1 MIPLRRTVR
10 LTSIRPSGS
19 ANSSSF
25 LPHPSSS
32 SSSESWQGGFR
43 RMTGETKMKD
53 LLGGEGILWTGEMRT
68 SCAFF
73 LLQTSN
79 LRSFYL
85 LNKFCEFVWKIIELN
100 LIKRFLNKRERN
112 KNKSSLH
119 VYIILRKIFDST
131 IFSKEKE
138 DWKGEKK
145 KISTHCFIDRSMPI
159 ARAAG
164 KFKNSRLWSSGWRNG
179 NRKAR
184 EIQVEEKKK
193 KENDRSARN
202 GSREGNFKI
211 DLKIE
216 RILPAALGG

>member
-1 MIPLRRTVR
+1 MAR
-10 LTSIRPSGS
+10 G
-19 ANSSSF
+19 
-25 LPHPSSS
+25 
-32 SSSESWQGGFR
+32 
-43 RMTGETKMKD
+43 TKMKD

-68 SCAFF
+68 SCTFF

-100 LIKRFLNKRERN
+100 LIKRFLNRRERN

-119 VYIILRKIFDST
+119 IYIILWKIFDST

-138 DWKGEKK
+138 DWKEEKK

-164 KFKNSRLWSSGWRNG
+164 KFKNSRQWSSGWRNR

-184 EIQVEEKKK
+184 EIRVKEKENLSTNNSHFVKRKEKKGK
-193 KENDRSARN
+193 RFARN
-202 GSREGNFKI
+202 GSREGNFEI

>member
-1 MIPLRRTVR
+1 M
-10 LTSIRPSGS
+10 
-19 ANSSSF
+19 A
-25 LPHPSSS
+25 
-32 SSSESWQGGFR
+32 
-43 RMTGETKMKD
+43 GETKMKD

-100 LIKRFLNKRERN
+100 LIKRFLNRRERN
-112 KNKSSLH
+112 KNKSFLH

-145 KISTHCFIDRSMPI
+145 KFRHTVLSIGRCRLHARRENLKIVDSD
-159 ARAAG
+159 RAAEEMETG
-164 KFKNSRLWSSGWRNG
+164 RQERFRWKK
-179 NRKAR
+179 RKIFLR
-184 EIQVEEKKK
+184 EWLALREKKIK
-193 KENDRSARN
+193 KKNDRSARN
-202 GSREGNFKI
+202 GSREGNFEI

>member
-1 MIPLRRTVR
+1 MAR
-10 LTSIRPSGS
+10 G
-19 ANSSSF
+19 
-25 LPHPSSS
+25 
-32 SSSESWQGGFR
+32 
-43 RMTGETKMKD
+43 TKMKD

-138 DWKGEKK
+138 DRKGKKRKKRFRHTVLSIGRCRLHARRENLKIVDSDRAAEEMETGRQERFRWKKRKIFLREWLALREKK
-145 KISTHCFIDRSMPI
+145 R
-159 ARAAG
+159 
-164 KFKNSRLWSSGWRNG
+164 
-179 NRKAR
+179 
-184 EIQVEEKKK
+184 KKK
-193 KENDRSARN
+193 NDRSARN
-202 GSREGNFKI
+202 GSREGNFEI

>member
-1 MIPLRRTVR
+1 MAR
-10 LTSIRPSGS
+10 G
-19 ANSSSF
+19 
-25 LPHPSSS
+25 
-32 SSSESWQGGFR
+32 
-43 RMTGETKMKD
+43 TKMKD

-100 LIKRFLNKRERN
+100 LIKRFLNRRERN
-112 KNKSSLH
+112 KNKSFLH

-164 KFKNSRLWSSGWRNG
+164 KFKNSRQWSSGWRNG

-184 EIQVEEKKK
+184 EIQVKEKENLSTRMTRTSWKEKKK
-193 KENDRSARN
+193 KKRLICEKWIEGRKFWDRSKN
-202 GSREGNFKI
+202 WTDSSRCIG
-211 DLKIE
+211 
-216 RILPAALGG
+216 RINRGIPGLELMELLEIV

>member
-1 MIPLRRTVR
+1 M
-10 LTSIRPSGS
+10 
-19 ANSSSF
+19 A
-25 LPHPSSS
+25 
-32 SSSESWQGGFR
+32 
-43 RMTGETKMKD
+43 GETKMKD

-73 LLQTSN
+73 LLQTLS

-138 DWKGEKK
+138 DRKGKKRKKRFRHTVLSIGRCRLHARRENLKIVDSDRAAEEMETGRQERFRWKKRKIFLREWLALREKK
-145 KISTHCFIDRSMPI
+145 R
-159 ARAAG
+159 
-164 KFKNSRLWSSGWRNG
+164 
-179 NRKAR
+179 
-184 EIQVEEKKK
+184 KKK
-193 KENDRSARN
+193 NDRSARN
-202 GSREGNFKI
+202 GSREGNFEI